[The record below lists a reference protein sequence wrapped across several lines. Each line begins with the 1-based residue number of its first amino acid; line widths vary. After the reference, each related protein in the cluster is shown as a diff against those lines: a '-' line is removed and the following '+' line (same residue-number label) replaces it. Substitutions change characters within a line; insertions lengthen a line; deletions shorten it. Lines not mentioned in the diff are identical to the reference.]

1 MLCYFLK
8 VLYIYITLA
17 YGLGPILAYWMVGH
31 IFQYKTSG
39 LCPIILYHFGR
50 KPGGTHFACPGSGQ
64 TLLRKRVRQILHLF
78 TLVVCAI
85 DVRSLLL
92 SYNGLNNNVYA
103 LIINANGS

>member
-1 MLCYFLK
+1 MN
-8 VLYIYITLA
+8 
-17 YGLGPILAYWMVGH
+17 
-31 IFQYKTSG
+31 
-39 LCPIILYHFGR
+39 
-50 KPGGTHFACPGSGQ
+50 GSGQ

-85 DVRSLLL
+85 AVRSLLL